1 MQKYRGASKH
11 NSAKSGA
18 DGTFSRKM
26 AAEDCIFREQ
36 SLQQTRELTLGIRSF
51 ESIRQVWVRWGEGGE
66 RDFCFH
72 SSLLLPSNLP
82 LPPPPPKKKKNS
94 PKKKTRQKNPKPNRK
109 KKKKTTKINL
119 PQILWSSV
127 CPFQSLS
134 HSEFHCK
141 SSLIP
146 TLASLSNPVPFQS
159 SSVVTNALMSKCV
172 WRQKSDN
179 CGICKVSL
187 IWTHLMLKW
196 WSKAELLS

>member
-1 MQKYRGASKH
+1 MAPSPGKWLQRTASLGNNPYSRLGNLPWASDHLRALGKCELGEEKGGREI
-11 NSAKSGA
+11 SAS
-18 DGTFSRKM
+18 TPPFS
-26 AAEDCIFREQ
+26 
-36 SLQQTRELTLGIRSF
+36 SPPTS
-51 ESIRQVWVRWGEGGE
+51 
-66 RDFCFH
+66 H
-72 SSLLLPSNLP
+72 SP
-82 LPPPPPKKKKNS
+82 LPPQKKKKLT
-94 PKKKTRQKNPKPNRK
+94 KKKNQTKKPQTEQKE
-109 KKKKTTKINL
+109 KKKTTKINL